1 MRDHDIALEKDI
13 VERIHFQNGVTLV
26 AGIVLVVTPF
36 VLAITPPEGTNLALL
51 IANFVISGGAAIILG
66 AAALFYFRKWEEWLD
81 IALGV
86 WLVASPW
93 ILGFTYSQAAM
104 WTAIVCGVVIAAMG
118 TWRTT
123 AGNGERVY

>member
-86 WLVASPW
+86 WLVVSPW